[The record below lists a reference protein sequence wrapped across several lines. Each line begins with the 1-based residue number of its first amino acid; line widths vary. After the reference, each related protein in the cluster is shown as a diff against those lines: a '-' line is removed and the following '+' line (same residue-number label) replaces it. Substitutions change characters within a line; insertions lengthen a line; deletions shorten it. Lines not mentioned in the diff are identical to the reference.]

1 MIGLATCSNN
11 LMAGPR
17 ATTNSICDITKKNN
31 VFTTS
36 VEVGNIAVLVP
47 CGMVKH
53 LLELRDLSKFMMVS
67 QAIEFLI
74 KKYDIPIP
82 TKSKKHIKRYI
93 YPTSNKKIIYPLIQ
107 FTTSFRLGILSVINN
122 GLTYDKF
129 IVGKSYVLNVSN
141 DDTKTFSNTI
151 PEMVGNAT
159 YWYSTLNYP
168 CFCVIRPTNGKT
180 KLTITGK
187 LEGIGGQI
195 IFTAIIF
202 KPFYVFYEE
211 YPENTN
217 INILY
222 QSNIIDNSVSYAQ
235 QNFFKETIVENICI

>member
-82 TKSKKHIKRYI
+82 TKSKKHYTGGK
-93 YPTSNKKIIYPLIQ
+93 PQSE
-107 FTTSFRLGILSVINN
+107 LGV
-122 GLTYDKF
+122 
-129 IVGKSYVLNVSN
+129 N
-141 DDTKTFSNTI
+141 DPRS
-151 PEMVGNAT
+151 
-159 YWYSTLNYP
+159 
-168 CFCVIRPTNGKT
+168 IRRG
-180 KLTITGK
+180 GG
-187 LEGIGGQI
+187 EGAG
-195 IFTAIIF
+195 
-202 KPFYVFYEE
+202 
-211 YPENTN
+211 
-217 INILY
+217 
-222 QSNIIDNSVSYAQ
+222 
-235 QNFFKETIVENICI
+235 